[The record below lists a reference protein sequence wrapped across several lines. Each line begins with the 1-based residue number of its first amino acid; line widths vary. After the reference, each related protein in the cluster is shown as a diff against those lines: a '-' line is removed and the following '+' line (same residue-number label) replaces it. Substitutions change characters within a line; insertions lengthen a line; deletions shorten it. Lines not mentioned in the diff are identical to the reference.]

1 MCTLLIANFCFAS
14 GLVQFCKSAGMRLPI
29 IFFNTIYAM
38 QLRLKQILNFKEDGT
53 SLYTQQL
60 RFWQEARS
68 QVLRNSGPLF
78 QYFWRNLFKNKRA
91 SLIFFLFANLVSEKK
106 RIVFLG
112 VKKNSQ
118 TGEISQA
125 CCEDC
130 SFTWP
135 LRRTVNHC
143 LDYYKCAPF
152 HGISV

>member
-1 MCTLLIANFCFAS
+1 MCTLLIANICFAS
-14 GLVQFCKSAGMRLPI
+14 GLVPFCQSAGVRLPI

-60 RFWQEARS
+60 RFWQEACSQFRS
-68 QVLRNSGPLF
+68 SVS
-78 QYFWRNLFKNKRA
+78 
-91 SLIFFLFANLVSEKK
+91 IFLEEFVQEQKSKSDIFSICQSSIRKEEDCIFG
-106 RIVFLG
+106 RE
-112 VKKNSQ
+112 KNSQ